1 MFHYKEKIEA
11 EGQLLV
17 DYFAENNRKTN
28 VNYSSI
34 VSELIQA
41 AGTLCEYFASDIV
54 YDIKDLENYIENT
67 REEVVFIGIRDSGV
81 DSTIAIKQKL
91 KNSATYGTNNYIRLY
106 RLETSI
112 PNDHTYKIE
121 LRRVDEYDT
130 KKELLGGK

>member
-1 MFHYKEKIEA
+1 MLHYKEKIEA

-28 VNYSSI
+28 VNYSNI

-41 AGTLCEYFASDIV
+41 AGTLCEYYASDIV

-67 REEVVFIGIRDSGV
+67 REEVIFIGIRDSGV
-81 DSTIAIKQKL
+81 DSTLAIKQKL
-91 KNSATYGTNNYIRLY
+91 ENSATYGTNNYIRLY

-112 PNDHTYKIE
+112 PNDYTYKIE